1 MPNLKD
7 LRNRITSVKSTQ
19 KITRAM
25 RMVSA
30 AKLRRAQESAEQ
42 ARPYSERMARML
54 ASVAANL
61 ASLEGAPALMVGSG
75 RDETHLLLVM
85 TAERGLCGA
94 FNSSVVRAVR
104 RRIAELREAGKTV
117 KLLCVGK
124 KGHDNLKRD
133 LEQNI
138 VEFISLR
145 EVKNPGFDDA
155 QNIAGRVVELFEAGE
170 YDVCTIFFNAFKS
183 VMSQVMTTQQ
193 LIPLSAAAGEEG
205 IESVEAP
212 ERPDLGGAIYEFEP
226 EETELLADLVPRNLS
241 VQIFKA
247 LLESAAAEQAAR
259 MTAMDNATRNAGEM
273 IDKLTLNYNRTR
285 QAAITKELIEIVSGA
300 EAL

>member
-1 MPNLKD
+1 MPSLKD

-25 RMVSA
+25 QMVSA

-42 ARPYSERMARML
+42 ARPYSDRMASML
-54 ASVAANL
+54 ASVTANL
-61 ASLEGAPALMVGSG
+61 PSLDGAPALMVRSG
-75 RDETHLLLVM
+75 DDQVHLLVVM
-85 TAERGLCGA
+85 TAERGLCGS
-94 FNSSVVRAVR
+94 FNSSVVRAAR
-104 RRIAELREAGKTV
+104 RRMAELREAGKTV
-117 KLLCVGK
+117 KFLCVGK

-133 LEQNI
+133 LEESI

-145 EVKNPGFDDA
+145 EVRNPGFDDA
-155 QNIAGRVVELFEAGE
+155 HAVASRLVALFEAGE

-183 VMSQVMTTQQ
+183 VMTQVMTVRQ
-193 LIPLSAAAGEEG
+193 LIPLIEAAGEAG
-205 IESVEAP
+205 VEQVEEP
-212 ERPDLGGAIYEFEP
+212 ERPDLAGAVHEFEP
-226 EETELLADLVPRNLS
+226 EESELLAELVPRNLS

-247 LLESAAAEQAAR
+247 LLESSAAEQAAR

-285 QAAITKELIEIVSGA
+285 QAAITRELIEIVSGA